1 MAADHR
7 GFTLLEVLVALAVGS
22 LVLLAVT
29 TTLFSLNRAHQQ
41 VSDRMEQQRSLR
53 NSVDLLRRE
62 LSSAIFRPNDKLLR
76 FQVQDR
82 DFYGKPASTMQLAT
96 LSAPLDSAA
105 SDQQIVLYQAEEQ
118 QERIRL
124 TRASRD
130 YFQTDTP
137 KPNQYPLLD
146 GLDGFLVE
154 CYDGSKW
161 VKTWDTELNRS
172 LPKQVRITITL
183 PDSPKPVS
191 FQLLASPRIEQQ

>member
-191 FQLLASPRIEQQ
+191 FQLLANPRIEQQ

>member
-1 MAADHR
+1 MAADHK

-41 VSDRMEQQRSLR
+41 VSERMEQQRSLR
-53 NSVDLLRRE
+53 NTVDLLRRE

-82 DFYGKPASTMQLAT
+82 DFYGKPASTLQLAT

-105 SDQQIVLYQAEEQ
+105 SDQQVVLYQPEQ
-118 QERIRL
+118 QQEHIRL

-130 YFQTDTP
+130 YFQADSI
-137 KPNQYPLLD
+137 KPNPYPLLEQ
-146 GLDGFLVE
+146 LDGFLVE

-161 VKTWDTELNRS
+161 VKTWDSELNRS
-172 LPKQVRITITL
+172 LPKQVRITVIL
-183 PDSPKPVS
+183 PDSPQPVS

>member
-130 YFQTDTP
+130 YFQADTP
-137 KPNQYPLLD
+137 KANQYPLLD

>member
-7 GFTLLEVLVALAVGS
+7 GFTLLELLVALAVGS

-41 VSDRMEQQRSLR
+41 VSERMEQQRSLR

-62 LSSAIFRPNDKLLR
+62 LSAAIFRPNDKLLR

-96 LSAPLDSAA
+96 LSAPLDSAT

>member
-7 GFTLLEVLVALAVGS
+7 GFTLLEVMVALAVGS

-62 LSSAIFRPNDKLLR
+62 LSAAIFRPNDKLLR

-96 LSAPLDSAA
+96 LSAPLDSAT

-130 YFQTDTP
+130 YFQADTP

-191 FQLLASPRIEQQ
+191 FQLLASPRIAQQ